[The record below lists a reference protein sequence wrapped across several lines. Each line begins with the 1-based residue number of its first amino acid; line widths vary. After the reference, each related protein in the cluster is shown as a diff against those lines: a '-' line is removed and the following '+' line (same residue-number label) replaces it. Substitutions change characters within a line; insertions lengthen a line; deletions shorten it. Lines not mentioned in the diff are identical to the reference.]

1 MNSESKSVLRKI
13 VLAAAV
19 IAAVPLV
26 ICGLFMLMFMWSMSD
41 DHETIKTEYG
51 DKFKVRR
58 GYTFSEVDS
67 DLYSTNS
74 DMHIWV
80 ELGIYEDSFVGLA
93 HTDDLTVYDV
103 IGMVIFDDGNG
114 FEELTSDSIDDK
126 PEVAEIVKENVLSDK
141 GSFNSYL
148 HLLLYSK
155 KYRKEAKKIID
166 LVNDWDTE
174 KLAEYGYDDSQTHYD
189 WQIRDYKIDA
199 DRILEEWKKKASYS
213 EWEEIGIKS

>member
-1 MNSESKSVLRKI
+1 MSSESKSVLRKI

-58 GYTFSEVDS
+58 SYTFSEVAS

-74 DMHIWV
+74 DMHIWI
-80 ELGIYEDSFVGLA
+80 ELGIYKDSFKGLA
-93 HTDDLTVYDV
+93 HTDDLTVYNV
-103 IGMVIFDDGNG
+103 IGMVIFDNGSG
-114 FEELTSDSIDDK
+114 FEELTENNINDNS
-126 PEVAEIVKENVLSDK
+126 EVAEVLKDNIMSEN
-141 GSFNSYL
+141 GSFNSFL
-148 HLLLYSK
+148 RLLLNSK
-155 KYRKEAKKIID
+155 KYRREAKKIID

>member
-1 MNSESKSVLRKI
+1 MSSESKSVLRKI

-26 ICGLFMLMFMWSMSD
+26 IYGLFMLMFMWSMSD

-58 GYTFSEVDS
+58 SYTFSEVAS

-74 DMHIWV
+74 DMHIWI
-80 ELGIYEDSFVGLA
+80 ELGIYKDSFKGLA
-93 HTDDLTVYDV
+93 HTDDLTVYNV
-103 IGMVIFDDGNG
+103 IGMVIFDNGSG
-114 FEELTSDSIDDK
+114 FEELTENNINDNS
-126 PEVAEIVKENVLSDK
+126 EVAEVLKDNIMSEN
-141 GSFNSYL
+141 GSFNSFL
-148 HLLLYSK
+148 RLLLNSK
-155 KYRKEAKKIID
+155 KYRREAKKIID

>member
-1 MNSESKSVLRKI
+1 MSSESKSVLRKI

-26 ICGLFMLMFMWSMSD
+26 ICGLFMLMFLWSMSD

-58 GYTFSEVDS
+58 SYTFSEVAS

-74 DMHIWV
+74 DMHIWI
-80 ELGIYEDSFVGLA
+80 ELGIYKDSFKGLA
-93 HTDDLTVYDV
+93 HTDDLTVYNV
-103 IGMVIFDDGNG
+103 IGMVIFDNGSG
-114 FEELTSDSIDDK
+114 FEELTENNINDNS
-126 PEVAEIVKENVLSDK
+126 EVAEVLKDNIMSEN
-141 GSFNSYL
+141 GSFNSFL
-148 HLLLYSK
+148 RLLLNSK
-155 KYRKEAKKIID
+155 KYRREAKKIID